1 MPLSVTSSG
10 SSVYSIPVSTDQ
22 SLRHNIAL
30 VTKNGFGLARKNSR
44 RRQRTSS
51 DMQCHPCNYLSG
63 DEHEKNDCITPKNF
77 NELSCDNTSD
87 SPDRQPPLRFVFSGY
102 SIWLELEQLNI
113 DIHGRGDLDR
123 AVMDAADHFHL
134 GGAIPSPHVTALYGI
149 DTISDDDEICRL
161 FRDKVK
167 LVLLKEAEKWKQE
180 RGDFCETEKLWPDLI
195 SNGIIVDVEFDG
207 VNGGRM
213 VSVMRDVC
221 CLGWCYWRMV
231 SLTAKACYYIIG
243 AGYGMG

>member
-1 MPLSVTSSG
+1 MPLSVPSSG
-10 SSVYSIPVSTDQ
+10 SSVSSIHASTDQ
-22 SLRHNIAL
+22 SLRHNTAL
-30 VTKNGFGLARKNSR
+30 FTFTKNGFGLARKNPLR
-44 RRQRTSS
+44 WQRTSDV
-51 DMQCHPCNYLSG
+51 DMQCHPCSYFSG
-63 DEHEKNDCITPKNF
+63 DEHEKIDCNTPKKF
-77 NELSCDNTSD
+77 NELSCDNASE

-167 LVLLKEAEKWKQE
+167 LVLLKEAEKRKQE

-207 VNGGRM
+207 VDGGRM
-213 VSVMRDVC
+213 VSVMIVVSDVLL
-221 CLGWCYWRMV
+221 LGEE
-231 SLTAKACYYIIG
+231 
-243 AGYGMG
+243 